1 MEAPVPAIR
10 GVQRVDFGDTT
21 ARVYGA
27 GAFGLAIRDAMR
39 DWSRPGFA
47 DSGFGGGLDDR

>member
-27 GAFGLAIRDAMR
+27 GAFGLAMR

-47 DSGFGGGLDDR
+47 DSDFGGGLDDR